1 MAAKRK
7 TSSSRTVVVQQPKA
21 AAPIIRVSAPRA
33 PAVHRR
39 KRSGGRRVSGGGGT
53 PKDMIGAGIGGAV
66 YGFVEKQWGAKIPTI
81 PILGRAGTVAVVCY
95 FARKQGGMGRSPL
108 VRDLG
113 MAAAVIAGY
122 QLGSTG
128 KISGEDLDGDVDV
141 VGGNLAQQI

>member
-1 MAAKRK
+1 M
-7 TSSSRTVVVQQPKA
+7 VQQPKA

-95 FARKQGGMGRSPL
+95 FARKQGGMGKSAL
-108 VRDLG
+108 IRDLG

-128 KISGEDLDGDVDV
+128 KISGEDVVGDDVD
-141 VGGNLAQQI
+141 GLAQQI

>member
-1 MAAKRK
+1 MAVKRTK
-7 TSSSRTVVVQQPKA
+7 SRTQTVVVRQPKA
-21 AAPIIRVSAPRA
+21 PSPIIRVSAPRA
-33 PAVHRR
+33 APITRRR
-39 KRSGGRRVSGGGGT
+39 KRSGGRVSGGGGT

-95 FARKQGGMGRSPL
+95 FARKQGGMGKSAL

-128 KISGEDLDGDVDV
+128 KISGEDVDGMDV
-141 VGGNLAQQI
+141 VGDMASQI

>member
-7 TSSSRTVVVQQPKA
+7 TSTRTVVVAQPKA
-21 AAPIIRVSAPRA
+21 PSPIIRVSAPRA
-33 PAVHRR
+33 APITRRR
-39 KRSGGRRVSGGGGT
+39 KRSGGHRVSGGGGT

-95 FARKQGGMGRSPL
+95 FARKQGGMGKSAL

-128 KISGEDLDGDVDV
+128 KISGEDVDGIDV
-141 VGGNLAQQI
+141 VGDMAQQI